1 MVYYLDELHYCDQ
14 IFWYGMIAVVP
25 EWFTDTGTIAATL
38 VAISAALAVGWR
50 AAVKVRRHADE
61 LIECHL
67 IELRSD
73 VTSALSELRPN
84 HSTSLR
90 DAIDR
95 IEASVIL
102 MDRRIGRCEDELMS
116 QSDRN
121 EQGRNGG
128 IDRRV

>member
-1 MVYYLDELHYCDQ
+1 MLAL
-14 IFWYGMIAVVP
+14 VP
-25 EWFTDTGTIAATL
+25 EWVTDTGTIAATL
-38 VAISAALAVGWR
+38 VAISAALAVAWR
-50 AAVKVRRHADE
+50 TAVKVRRHADE

-67 IELRSD
+67 IELRAD

-95 IEASVIL
+95 IEASVVLI
-102 MDRRIGRCEDELMS
+102 DRRVGRCEDEIMS

-121 EQGRNGG
+121 EQARNGD